1 MVVVDASEF
10 GAEGFD
16 PKRWINAA
24 LDARHPSEPLDRFL
38 ADAEERLRAAADD
51 AASALERDSG
61 DALRRVPLACRDAL
75 RLRDDAVALRAHLA
89 SVLQSLS
96 LAEGSSAES
105 IAALARIDTVKQ
117 RMEAAYTTL
126 QDAAGLAQLSQ
137 SVEDVFSSGNLP
149 KAAETLATMRHCLS
163 AVGEVAEFANVRKQL
178 EVLEER
184 LDEMVQPRLVDA
196 LSNRKIDAVQ
206 DLRGILIRIERFK
219 SLEVQYTKIH
229 VKPLKKLWEDFD
241 LKQRASRVDME
252 KFGGESLNG
261 LSFSS
266 WLPNFYDETLL
277 YLEQEWKWCL
287 TAFPEEY
294 KSLVPRVLVETM
306 SELNSSF
313 VSRVNIATG
322 DVVPETRSVAKGILD
337 VLSGDLPKSTKL
349 QNKHLQALIELHNMT
364 GTFARNIQ
372 HLFSESD
379 LPVVLNTL
387 KAIYSPY
394 ETFKARYG
402 QIERAILSAEMT
414 GIDIRG
420 AVPRGV
426 GAQGIELSET
436 VRRMEE
442 SIPQMIVLL
451 EAAVERCISL
461 TGGSEADELV
471 LALDDVMLQYIS
483 NLQEALKS
491 LRVVCGLDSD
501 ALKKDASLEK
511 KEAHR
516 SVDVS
521 EEEEWS
527 IVQGA
532 LQILTVADCLTSRT
546 SVFEASLRATLARI
560 GTNFSLSGFGSSLD
574 KSPAAISDENVD
586 LPLGGRAALDIATIR
601 LSDLPDKSKKLLTV
615 LEQSKDPRFH
625 ALSLTSQRV
634 ATFSDTVNE
643 LVYDVLISKVRQRLS
658 EVARLPIWSSVEE
671 QGGLPLPSFS
681 AYPQAY
687 VTSVGEYLLTL
698 PQQLEPLAEGASGNE
713 AGNDEAQ
720 FFATEWIF
728 KVAEGATALFME
740 QLRGIHYITDR
751 GAQQLAA
758 DIEYL
763 NNVLS
768 ALSMP
773 IPPFLSTFHACVSIP
788 RDQVRGLIKSDG
800 GSQLDLPT
808 AHLVCKIRRISLD

>member
-615 LEQSKDPRFH
+615 LEQ
-625 ALSLTSQRV
+625 
-634 ATFSDTVNE
+634 
-643 LVYDVLISKVRQRLS
+643 RLS